1 MISLTALS
9 IATVLSSSIK
19 FIQYNKYTSL
29 QEYFISENAREL
41 NNIKNNKR
49 DGDIVPSTWNIGE
62 NGKWVAYDSTGNA
75 VKGLIYDRS
84 RDRYF
89 LLDFDTG
96 DMLYENGLYEIHGKL
111 VHLSFSN
118 VRTGIYG
125 SVDSSLKSVKE
136 IILHKQ

>member
-9 IATVLSSSIK
+9 IATLLNSNVK
-19 FIQYNKYTSL
+19 FIDYNNYTSL
-29 QEYFISENAREL
+29 QEYFISENRREL

-49 DGDIVPSTWNIGE
+49 DGDIVPSTWNIGD
-62 NGKWVAYDSTGNA
+62 NGKWVAYDSSGNV

-96 DMLYENGLYEIHGKL
+96 DMLYENGLYEIKGKL

-125 SVDSSLKSVKE
+125 SVDSGLKSVKS
-136 IILHKQ
+136 IMLSK

>member
-9 IATVLSSSIK
+9 IATLLNSNVK
-19 FIQYNKYTSL
+19 FIDYNNYTSL
-29 QEYFISENAREL
+29 QEYFISENRREL

-49 DGDIVPSTWNIGE
+49 DGDIVPSTWNIGD
-62 NGKWVAYDSTGNA
+62 NGKWVAYDSSGNV

-96 DMLYENGLYEIHGKL
+96 DMLYENGLYEIKGKL

-125 SVDSSLKSVKE
+125 SVDSGLKSVKS
-136 IILHKQ
+136 IMLSKQ

>member
-9 IATVLSSSIK
+9 IVTLLNSNVK
-19 FIQYNKYTSL
+19 FIDYNNYTSL
-29 QEYFISENAREL
+29 HEYFISENRREL

-49 DGDIVPSTWNIGE
+49 DGDIVPSTWNIGD
-62 NGKWVAYDSTGNA
+62 NGKWVAYDSSGNV

-96 DMLYENGLYEIHGKL
+96 DMLYENGLYEIKGKL

-125 SVDSSLKSVKE
+125 SVDSGLKSVKS
-136 IILHKQ
+136 IMLSKQ

>member
-9 IATVLSSSIK
+9 IATLLNLNVK
-19 FIQYNKYTSL
+19 FINYNNYTSL
-29 QEYFISENAREL
+29 QEYFISENRREL

-49 DGDIVPSTWNIGE
+49 DGDIVPSTWNIGD
-62 NGKWVAYDSTGNA
+62 NGKWVAYDSSGNV

-96 DMLYENGLYEIHGKL
+96 DMLYENGLYEIKGKL

-125 SVDSSLKSVKE
+125 SVDSGLKSVKS
-136 IILHKQ
+136 IMLSKQ

>member
-9 IATVLSSSIK
+9 IATLLNSNVK
-19 FIQYNKYTSL
+19 FIDYNNYTSL
-29 QEYFISENAREL
+29 QEYFISENRREL

-49 DGDIVPSTWNIGE
+49 DGDIVPSTWNIGD
-62 NGKWVAYDSTGNA
+62 NGKWVAYDSSGNV

-96 DMLYENGLYEIHGKL
+96 DMLYENGLYEIKGKL

-125 SVDSSLKSVKE
+125 SVDSGLKSVKL
-136 IILHKQ
+136 IMLSKQ

>member
-9 IATVLSSSIK
+9 IATLLNSNVK
-19 FIQYNKYTSL
+19 FINYNNYTSL
-29 QEYFISENAREL
+29 QEYFISENRREL

-49 DGDIVPSTWNIGE
+49 DGDIVPSTWNIGD
-62 NGKWVAYDSTGNA
+62 NGKWVAYDSSGNV

-96 DMLYENGLYEIHGKL
+96 DMLYENGLYEIKGKL

-125 SVDSSLKSVKE
+125 SVDSGLKSVKS
-136 IILHKQ
+136 IMLSKQ

>member
-9 IATVLSSSIK
+9 IVTLLNSNVK
-19 FIQYNKYTSL
+19 FIDYNNYTSL
-29 QEYFISENAREL
+29 QEYFISENRREL

-49 DGDIVPSTWNIGE
+49 DGDIVPSTWNIGD
-62 NGKWVAYDSTGNA
+62 NGKWVAYDSSGNV

-96 DMLYENGLYEIHGKL
+96 DMLYENGLYEIKGKL

-125 SVDSSLKSVKE
+125 SVDSGLKSVKS
-136 IILHKQ
+136 IMLSKQ

>member
-9 IATVLSSSIK
+9 IATFLSGKIK

-29 QEYFISENAREL
+29 QEYFISENRREL

-49 DGDIVPSTWNIGE
+49 DGDIVPSAWNIGY
-62 NGKWVAYDSTGNA
+62 NGKWVAYDSSGNV

-96 DMLYENGLYEIHGKL
+96 DMLYENGLYEIKGKL
-111 VHLSFSN
+111 VHLSFSS

-125 SVDSSLKSVKE
+125 SVDSGLKSVKS
-136 IILHKQ
+136 IMLSKQ